1 MKAVI
6 RILGSAMLA
15 LALALSLAACGG
27 SPKPAPSPTPLAD
40 DDCDVSAG
48 TPVLFGAGKAT
59 NLAGVIYG
67 TGKTGVVLAHQS
79 DGSLCQWAPYAQVLG
94 QQGYRAMAFDFP
106 SYGSSHGSDGLDAAV
121 VEAATYLHE
130 HGATSVVL
138 IGASMG
144 GTAVVAAAPQIEPP
158 PAAVISLSGP
168 SNYGGVSAYNAAPRL
183 TMPVLYAVCQY
194 DTAFVDS
201 AHELYD
207 RTPATVNRQ
216 LLEPVCGGHGVDL
229 LFDSG
234 AKGVADAVN
243 ALLAGH

>member
-1 MKAVI
+1 MNKVTRIIGAALLAVA
-6 RILGSAMLA
+6 LGAG
-15 LALALSLAACGG
+15 AAGCGG

-48 TPVLFGAGKAT
+48 TPALFGAGTAT
-59 NLAGVIYG
+59 NLAGVVYG

-79 DGSLCQWAPYAQVLG
+79 DGSLCQWSPYAQILG
-94 QQGYRAMAFDFP
+94 KRGYRALAFDFP
-106 SYGSSHGSDGLDAAV
+106 SYGSSHGSDALDAAV
-121 VEAATYLHE
+121 VEAARYLRE

-144 GTAVVAAAPQIEPP
+144 GTAVVAAAPQISPP
-158 PAAVISLSGP
+158 PAAVVSLSGP
-168 SNYGGVSAYNAAPRL
+168 SNYSGVSAYNAAPQL

-207 RTPATVNRQ
+207 RTPATVKRQ
-216 LLEPVCGGHGVDL
+216 LLEPNCGGHGVDL
-229 LFDSG
+229 MFDS
-234 AKGVADAVN
+234 ATKVVVDAVD